1 MKVVQ
6 ILKNVFIFKRFTDD
20 QLEQIAR
27 FVTPIQLKKGD
38 LLFVQGEEVS
48 AFFAIAY
55 GRLAVFRSSKA
66 GLEQTLHIANDR
78 EVVAE
83 AAIFGKSEFPASC
96 KALKDSLVLKVPK
109 GPFIEY
115 MMQHPEAAISVMA
128 AYSIRLR
135 EFVTM
140 IEYLSLDD
148 VRLRVIKYLQR
159 NCRPLQAGGMGL
171 ELTMSKKELAGLLGT
186 APETLSRTLKKL
198 RDEQILVEEGK
209 VLKICDPST
218 FFSEN

>member
-1 MKVVQ
+1 MNIAQ
-6 ILKNVFIFKRFTDD
+6 TLKTIFIFKRFTDE
-20 QLEQIAR
+20 QLEHIAR
-27 FVTPIQLKKGD
+27 FVTPVKMKKGEI
-38 LLFVQGEEVS
+38 LFVQGENVC
-48 AFFAIAY
+48 AFFAVAH
-55 GRLAVFRSSKA
+55 GRLSVFRSSKS

-96 KALKDSLVLKVPK
+96 KALKDSLVLKVPR

-115 MMQHPEAAISVMA
+115 MMKHPEAAISVMA

-148 VRLRVIKYLQR
+148 VKLRVIKYLQR
-159 NCRPLQAGGMGL
+159 NCRPAPDGGMAI

-198 RDEQILVEEGK
+198 KEEKHISEDGK
-209 VLKICDPST
+209 LIRITDPNS
-218 FFSEN
+218 FFSEL